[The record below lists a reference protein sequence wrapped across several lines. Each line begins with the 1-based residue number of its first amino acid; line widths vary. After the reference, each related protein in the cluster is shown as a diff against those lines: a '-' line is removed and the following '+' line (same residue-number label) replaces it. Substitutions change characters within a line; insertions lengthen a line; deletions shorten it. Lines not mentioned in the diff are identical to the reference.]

1 MRVCKND
8 FESERKVVMSKGL
21 NVKEME
27 SLINE
32 ILPGL
37 TMYVRDVNL
46 PAEIAAKYETGMI
59 IREKG
64 FTDASNR
71 VMGMVTTHRY
81 AILSNHMGDM
91 REYEHDTNW
100 GLFVAKNNSH
110 FKVLDVYE
118 YQGKTQILLLHLP
131 DDNRWSMFE
140 NVKLSIE
147 DEFIPDCR
155 RRFENK
161 CLGEAVPELT
171 TEVWLDR
178 CSFPIGMSDDG
189 EFFENEI
196 RIDEMMKPIKAAS
209 FRQFY
214 HRLVYIRC
222 PEILKRLEGGGIE
235 IVSDSDGVIAYGYI
249 DEQCGLSF
257 HVFGA
262 ASVKNG
268 VELVRGSKDEKA
280 MLLLRRGSVAECE
293 FVGLDEIGVS
303 YPEYDSLIKMVRD
316 NYDTE
321 NEAKEEMRR
330 MDFLDGFRND
340 DYPDDVAVVI
350 FSEGL
355 QPEQVWMR
363 CCDVTEEMLYG
374 TLLNEPNQDYGV
386 HEWDRVGFVPIKREE
401 GLLLVAFIER

>member
-1 MRVCKND
+1 
-8 FESERKVVMSKGL
+8 MSKEL
-21 NVKEME
+21 NVSEME
-27 SLINE
+27 ALINE

-46 PAEIAAKYETGMI
+46 HPELAAKYRAGMI

-71 VMGMVTTHRY
+71 VMGMLTTHRY

-147 DEFIPDCR
+147 DDFIPDCR
-155 RRFENK
+155 KRFENK
-161 CLGEAVPELT
+161 CMADVIPELA
-171 TEVWLDR
+171 TELWLDR
-178 CSFPIGMSDDG
+178 CKFPVGMSDDG
-189 EFFENEI
+189 EFFDNVICIEEL
-196 RIDEMMKPIKAAS
+196 MKPIRDAN
-209 FRQFY
+209 FRSLY
-214 HRLVYIRC
+214 HKLVYIRC
-222 PEILKRLEGGGIE
+222 PEIIERLAGAGIE
-235 IVSDSDGVIAYGYI
+235 IINGSDGVIAYGYI

-262 ASVKNG
+262 ASIKEG
-268 VELVRGSKDEKA
+268 VELIKGSKDEKA
-280 MLLLRRGSVAECE
+280 MLLLRRGSVAECN
-293 FVGLDEIGVS
+293 FVNLDEVGIS
-303 YPEYDSLIKMVRD
+303 CAEYIPMIKMIRD
-316 NYDTE
+316 NYDTN
-321 NEAKEEMRR
+321 NEAKENMRR
-330 MDFLDGFRND
+330 MDFLDNFRND
-340 DYPDDVAVVI
+340 DFPDDVAVVI
-350 FSEGL
+350 FSDGL

-363 CCDVTEEMLYG
+363 CVDVTEEMLYG

-386 HEWDRVGFVPIKREE
+386 HEGDKVGFVPIERND
-401 GLLLVAFIER
+401 GLLLVAHIER